1 MKTSSK
7 APLAVLKMIFFSL
20 ISAQKVKVLPSV
32 TGYLGHDVTL
42 PCQFILGPSDTK
54 DQLQWELQ
62 PAEGKKINI
71 VVSHHKFGVNVSDS
85 FLKGRVEIK
94 EESLIIH
101 KVEMRDEGSYTC
113 SITAFPSGSLKG
125 TTQLHVQEQMPL
137 SSGSVSAIVIAV
149 IVLLVVIAAVVYQIR
164 RCDATARQ
172 RVSIDTGGAQV
183 DVGRQSFIVR
193 DENVVY
199 SDVKLKRS
207 RDSAPSP
214 DEKHTDDVTYSEV
227 FSLRQQPKS
236 EEMCV

>member
-1 MKTSSK
+1 MKGLTP
-7 APLAVLKMIFFSL
+7 AA
-20 ISAQKVKVLPSV
+20 
-32 TGYLGHDVTL
+32 
-42 PCQFILGPSDTK
+42 
-54 DQLQWELQ
+54 LQ
-62 PAEGKKINI
+62 PFL
-71 VVSHHKFGVNVSDS
+71 VVH
-85 FLKGRVEIK
+85 LKGP
-94 EESLIIH
+94 
-101 KVEMRDEGSYTC
+101 
-113 SITAFPSGSLKG
+113 PSFMFK
-125 TTQLHVQEQMPL
+125 MPL